1 MGDLTNIL
9 FSEVNV
15 VLSVLL
21 IILILYWIVT
31 MLSGLDFDPDFD
43 IDLEIEAEV
52 EIEADSGIE
61 GGNMDFEDIS
71 NTEINQED
79 VLGKR
84 RKPLKWWQ
92 IFLIYFNF
100 VGLPFMFTFTF
111 WIFVWWFIT
120 AITTALTQTYDN
132 ALGFAI
138 MLIAILPALIVTKM
152 LTTPFKSFFKN
163 LNKDGDAPLDY
174 LGRKATLLSSISGDK
189 MGNAEV
195 YINGDSLSIYVK
207 SLTGEPLT
215 YGASILIIKRSA
227 DRNYYLVQSYND

>member
-1 MGDLTNIL
+1 MTELTNIL

-15 VLSVLL
+15 ILSVLL
-21 IILILYWIVT
+21 IILILYWIIT
-31 MLSGLDFDPDFD
+31 MIGGLDFDPDFD
-43 IDLEIEAEV
+43 VDIDV
-52 EIEADSGIE
+52 DADAGIE

-79 VLGKR
+79 VVGKR

-111 WIFVWWFIT
+111 WIFIWWFIT
-120 AITTALTQTYDN
+120 AIITAMTYTYDN
-132 ALGFAI
+132 VIGFAI
-138 MLIAILPALIVTKM
+138 MLLVLFPSLFVTKIM
-152 LTTPFKSFFKN
+152 TTPFKGFFKN
-163 LNKDGDAPLDY
+163 LNKDGDAAIDY
-174 LGRKATLLSSISGDK
+174 LGRKATLLSTISEDK

-195 YINGDSLSIYVK
+195 NVNGDSLSIYVK
-207 SLTGEPLT
+207 SLNGEILK

>member
-1 MGDLTNIL
+1 LDNLINIL

-21 IILILYWIVT
+21 TILILYWIIT
-31 MLSGLDFDPDFD
+31 MIGGLDFDPDFD
-43 IDLEIEAEV
+43 IDVDADVDL
-52 EIEADSGIE
+52 DSGIE

-79 VLGKR
+79 VVGKR

-120 AITTALTQTYDN
+120 ILVTAITASYDN
-132 ALGFAI
+132 FIGFGI
-138 MLIAILPALIVTKM
+138 MLLALFPALFITKI
-152 LTTPFKSFFKN
+152 LTTPFNGFFKN
-163 LNKDGDAPLDY
+163 LNKDGDAPIDY
-174 LGRKATLLSSISGDK
+174 LGRKATLLSTISEDR

-195 YINGDSLSIYVK
+195 SVNGDSLSIYVK
-207 SLTGEPLT
+207 SLNGDALP
-215 YGASILIIKRSA
+215 YGSSVLIIKRSQ
-227 DRNYYLVQSYND
+227 DRNYYLVQSYNE

>member
-1 MGDLTNIL
+1 
-9 FSEVNV
+9 

-21 IILILYWIVT
+21 MILILYWIVT
-31 MLSGLDFDPDFD
+31 MMSGLDFDPDFD
-43 IDLEIEAEV
+43 IDTEV

-71 NTEINQED
+71 NTEINRED
-79 VLGKR
+79 VVGKR

-92 IFLIYFNF
+92 VALIYFNF

-111 WIFVWWFIT
+111 WIFIWWFLT
-120 AITTALTQTYDN
+120 TITTALTYTYDN
-132 ALGFAI
+132 PLGFGI
-138 MLIAILPALIVTKM
+138 MLIASIPALIITKII
-152 LTTPFKSFFKN
+152 TTPFKSFFKH
-163 LNKDGDAPLDY
+163 LNKDGDAPIDY
-174 LGRKATLLSSISGDK
+174 LGRKATLLSSISEDK

-195 YINGDSLSIYVK
+195 VINGDSLSIYVK
-207 SLTGEPLT
+207 SLNGEPLT